1 MCFGGQDADL
11 KEQARTQSQ
20 CLQVISGAV
29 GRGAAGRGEG
39 DTGSRLGSFHRE
51 DLKELS
57 QRGNRGV
64 SGAGGWGPTN
74 LGPLKM
80 GAAKDLPAPDLG
92 FPWRLEFDFPQ
103 PPKLPGCPVPR
114 LPPSVLLFP
123 QFPLLPMF

>member
-1 MCFGGQDADL
+1 MKEDREYYSHLTDKAGKVPTSWKLVLAFICQPAGISSCPLSLQGPHTPRPTVCFGGQDADL

-64 SGAGGWGPTN
+64 SGAGGWG
-74 LGPLKM
+74 K
-80 GAAKDLPAPDLG
+80 
-92 FPWRLEFDFPQ
+92 
-103 PPKLPGCPVPR
+103 
-114 LPPSVLLFP
+114 
-123 QFPLLPMF
+123 